1 MDDDRSVYE
10 MFGIPSP
17 LTLPLQQQ
25 SSLKNP
31 NSLDPATVGGP
42 RVDVPADRICSRE
55 CRCRCAVDAW
65 CTCAH
70 LYRLN
75 RC

>member
-10 MFGIPSP
+10 MFGISRL

-31 NSLDPATVGGP
+31 NALHPGNDHRTSIHFVKCEL
-42 RVDVPADRICSRE
+42 R
-55 CRCRCAVDAW
+55 
-65 CTCAH
+65 
-70 LYRLN
+70 RLGS
-75 RC
+75 